1 MQYTMWRF
9 AENNDKE
16 SIEFNSVEI
25 FLDEESVR
33 SLKCCI
39 DGVTGSVRLC
49 TDPKRRRKTFVY
61 EVKWYFEPN
70 EANVWV
76 EKDILI
82 KMSYK
87 RLDGREDEPQAALAG
102 IRTKL
107 LMRPGVEKHLGDF
120 GVDPESASYTQINQP
135 SGGTKMKFVLAAA
148 ESTLFESCVRSCV

>member
-1 MQYTMWRF
+1 M
-9 AENNDKE
+9 
-16 SIEFNSVEI
+16 
-25 FLDEESVR
+25 
-33 SLKCCI
+33 
-39 DGVTGSVRLC
+39 
-49 TDPKRRRKTFVY
+49 Y

-120 GVDPESASYTQINQP
+120 GVDPESASYT
-135 SGGTKMKFVLAAA
+135 
-148 ESTLFESCVRSCV
+148 